1 MKNIKLFNIKIFW
14 SLQRNR
20 TKILPRDTTLLHRTL
35 NALKTIC
42 TEEEG
47 GERERGGGEVKEM
60 KWHQLKQTQWRRR
73 SAVRYWDKRARE
85 QRVWPASP
93 RLSLHPPLLFSFI
106 HWSDSHTHTDTHT
119 GWMVVIRTS
128 VRSLQ
133 ASSGLRG
140 WGHYHWVISCFWTI
154 LAALRI
160 SHFYT
165 LTLTHTHIWAQLAS
179 ARTIGCHL
187 GMIAA
192 PLYHTEPGWRGQIMR
207 ECVCGWGSCDWVLSY
222 ITRPLATG

>member
-20 TKILPRDTTLLHRTL
+20 TKILLRDTTLLHRTL

-73 SAVRYWDKRARE
+73 SAVRYWDKSEGAAR
-85 QRVWPASP
+85 VACLTPSLPASSFT
-93 RLSLHPPLLFSFI
+93 LFFHPLIWL
-106 HWSDSHTHTDTHT
+106 THAHRHTHT